1 VANVTHVFLFS
12 IHKTVWPMDADKIAN
27 LIQHPKSLGTAGVQ
41 HEV

>member
-1 VANVTHVFLFS
+1 
-12 IHKTVWPMDADKIAN
+12 MDADKIAN